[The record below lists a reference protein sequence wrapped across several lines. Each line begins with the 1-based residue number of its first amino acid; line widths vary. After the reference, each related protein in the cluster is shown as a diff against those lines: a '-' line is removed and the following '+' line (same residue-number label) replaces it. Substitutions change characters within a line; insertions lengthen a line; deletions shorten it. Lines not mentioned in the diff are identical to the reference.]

1 MIVTLN
7 YVLILNVC
15 GYKDF
20 FYIFFLGKF
29 MAIYIQ
35 FISSSKKLDYG
46 VVLDVVVN
54 YVLIKVTHSSS

>member
-1 MIVTLN
+1 
-7 YVLILNVC
+7 
-15 GYKDF
+15 
-20 FYIFFLGKF
+20 